1 MNYLGCKRR
10 LLPFIDECLAEYGCA
25 NVASVADLFA
35 GTGCVATHFARRPGV
50 VRLLVNDVQAYSLT
64 MLRARLLQGPGRTES
79 LLPSVPP
86 PPKTGFFARHYAG
99 TYFTPENARRI
110 DGWLAVLGPDDHYAR
125 ACLIEAVA
133 RVSNTA
139 CVYES
144 YLKQFKRSALSA
156 LTVRP
161 LSGDG
166 ARPKDVTFL
175 NQRAEDIDLQKS
187 KFDLVYLDP
196 PYNARKYSTNYH
208 VFETI
213 ARGDAPKLCGVA
225 GVRADATASATSGA
239 FNSKRGVAAAL
250 AAVLTRC
257 VGACRYL
264 AVSYN
269 SEGLLPRDRIAAAL
283 VEAGFADVR
292 VFEMAIPRFASRKVS
307 TSGSSSV
314 IEYLF
319 VAKGT
324 LKKNVG
330 PEHEHQGVA
339 QRRRSAAQTVGG
351 DVRRV

>member
-64 MLRARLLQGPGRTES
+64 MLRARLLPPQK
-79 LLPSVPP
+79 LPSPPP
-86 PPKTGFFARHYAG
+86 PPKNGFFARHYAG

-110 DGWLAVLGPDDHYAR
+110 DGWLAILGPDDHYAR

-175 NQRAEDIDLQKS
+175 NQRAEDIDFSSAKY
-187 KFDLVYLDP
+187 DLIYLDP

-213 ARGDAPKLCGVA
+213 ARGDAPDLRGAA
-225 GVRADATASATSGA
+225 GVRADATASVTSGA

-250 AAVLTRC
+250 AAVLARC
-257 VGACRYL
+257 VGACRFV

-269 SEGLLPRDRIAAAL
+269 SEGLVSRDRIAAAL
-283 VEAGFADVR
+283 VEAGFEDVR
-292 VFEMAIPRFASRKVS
+292 VFEMAIPRFASKK
-307 TSGSSSV
+307 TAAAAASSPAV
-314 IEYLF
+314 VLEYLF

-324 LKKNVG
+324 LK
-330 PEHEHQGVA
+330 
-339 QRRRSAAQTVGG
+339 
-351 DVRRV
+351 

>member
-35 GTGCVATHFARRPGV
+35 GTGCVAAHFARRPGTN
-50 VRLLVNDVQAYSLT
+50 RLLVNDVQAYSLT
-64 MLRARLLQGPGRTES
+64 MLRAKLLAPQK
-79 LLPSVPP
+79 LPSPPP
-86 PPKTGFFARHYAG
+86 PPKNGFFARHYAG

-110 DGWLAVLGPDDHYAR
+110 DGWLAILGPDDHYAR

-175 NQRAEDIDLQKS
+175 NQRAEDIDFSSAKY
-187 KFDLVYLDP
+187 DLIYLDP

-213 ARGDAPKLCGVA
+213 ARGDAPDLRGAAK
-225 GVRADATASATSGA
+225 VRSASVTSGA

-250 AAVLTRC
+250 AAVLARC

-264 AVSYN
+264 AMSYN

-283 VEAGFADVR
+283 DEAGFEDVR
-292 VFEMAIPRFASRKVS
+292 VFEMAIPRFASKKTAAAAAAASPAV
-307 TSGSSSV
+307 V
-314 IEYLF
+314 LEYLF

-324 LKKNVG
+324 LK
-330 PEHEHQGVA
+330 
-339 QRRRSAAQTVGG
+339 
-351 DVRRV
+351 